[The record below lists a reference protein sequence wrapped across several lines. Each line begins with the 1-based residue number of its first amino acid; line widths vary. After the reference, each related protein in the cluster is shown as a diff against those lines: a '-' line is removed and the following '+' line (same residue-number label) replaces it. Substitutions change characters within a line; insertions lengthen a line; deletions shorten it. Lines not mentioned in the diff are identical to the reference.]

1 MVEIPE
7 SGDRMKVPEGVII
20 RTIKGGTD
28 TLKRILT
35 DLRKYSFTG
44 YVKTILEGEH
54 ASATGYL
61 VLREGI
67 AALSYYEFI
76 KDGSEKSY
84 VGSRSLK
91 FIWEDSYSPACRIEL
106 HTRIDMDEM
115 YEIFPENSQ
124 LHSRMKGKSHKK
136 PKPAAFIWAEG
147 EKEEEEEEETDPLW
161 QEIQEWKEKGYNV
174 QRLEEL
180 YKKDRKAAENQAA
193 ECRNKIRKL
202 RALEGLLDEMDT
214 TGFEREVIS
223 IKKKLREPDMVL
235 AVEAELEDL
244 RIAIEKGVRADEQ
257 SEIWEKKKEKD
268 REEKAEQVYDLILH
282 GGKKDAD
289 PKEKEKE
296 NGLNPDL
303 SFENFVVGASNRFA
317 HGAAIAVAKNP
328 FRAYNPLFITSGA
341 GLGKTHLLNAIG
353 NAIRKEHPDFRILY
367 MTTEEF
373 TNQLI
378 QALESN
384 RLVEFRDRCRQL
396 DVLILDDVQF
406 MAGKERTQEE
416 LFHTFNAL
424 YNDDKQIVLASD
436 RPPKEIPT
444 LSDRLISRFEAGL
457 IVEINPPDVETRLAI
472 LQKKVKENGIEMGPQ
487 VITYIAENVREN
499 IRELEGA
506 LNRIAAFS
514 ALMKRDIN
522 MELAREVLGK
532 EEVSSVPEKKESG
545 AKKGKEYELFPGSSY
560 ILEESRPVLCHVM
573 FESYL
578 NKGYSGLNIT
588 RTNPGKLRRKYN
600 MADARLVWLT
610 DRESIKEET
619 VEPGLEMV
627 MYLIEDML
635 EKNDRAIIV
644 LDDIQYLISNNSF
657 DAVAQFIRRLVDE
670 ISESDS
676 ILLTSVSPDTL
687 SKQELSI
694 LERELELLEED

>member
-1 MVEIPE
+1 
-7 SGDRMKVPEGVII
+7 MKVPEGVII

-44 YVKTILEGEH
+44 YVKTILEGEN
-54 ASATGYL
+54 ARSTGYI

-67 AALSYYEFI
+67 AALSYYEFT
-76 KDGSEKSY
+76 KDNREKNY
-84 VGSRSLK
+84 MGSRSLK

-106 HTRIDMDEM
+106 HTKIDTDGM
-115 YEIFPENSQ
+115 YGLFPEGSQ
-124 LHSRMKGKSHKK
+124 LHSRMKGKTEEKK
-136 PKPAAFIWAEG
+136 PPAITWAEG
-147 EKEEEEEEETDPLW
+147 GNEEDETDPLW
-161 QEIQEWKEKGYNV
+161 QEIQEWKEKGYNIR
-174 QRLEEL
+174 RLEEL
-180 YKKDRKAAENQAA
+180 YRKDRNEAEKEVA
-193 ECRNKIRKL
+193 ESRNKIRKL
-202 RALEGLLDEMDT
+202 QVLEEFLEEMET

-223 IKKKLREPDMVL
+223 IKKKLKEPDMAL
-235 AVEAELEDL
+235 AAEAEMEDL
-244 RIAIEKGVRADEQ
+244 RVAIKSGAGINGESA
-257 SEIWEKKKEKD
+257 IWEKKKEKD
-268 REEKAEQVYDLILH
+268 REEKVEQVYDLILH
-282 GGKKDAD
+282 AGKQAD
-289 PKEKEKE
+289 TVEEQE
-296 NGLNPDL
+296 DSGLRAALTFD
-303 SFENFVVGASNRFA
+303 NFVVGPSNRFA

-341 GLGKTHLLNAIG
+341 GLGKTHLLSAIG
-353 NAIRKEHPDFRILY
+353 NEIRKEHPEFSILY

-378 QALESN
+378 QALETN

-457 IVEINPPDVETRLAI
+457 IVEINPPDLETRLAI
-472 LQKKVKENGIEMGPQ
+472 LQKKVKESRIKMGPQ
-487 VITYIAENVREN
+487 VINYIAENVREN

-514 ALMKRDIN
+514 TLMKREIN

-532 EEVSSVPEKKESG
+532 EEPSRPIEKEEHKAAE
-545 AKKGKEYELFPGSSY
+545 KGEGPELFPGSSY
-560 ILEESRPVLCHVM
+560 IVEESRPVLCHKM

-635 EKNDRAIIV
+635 EKNDRSIIV

-657 DAVAQFIRRLVDE
+657 EAVAQFIRRLVDG

-676 ILLTSVSPDTL
+676 ILVTSVSPDTL

-694 LERELELLEED
+694 LERELELLDED

>member
-1 MVEIPE
+1 
-7 SGDRMKVPEGVII
+7 MKVPEGVII

-44 YVKTILEGEH
+44 YVKTILEGKR
-54 ASATGYL
+54 AKATGYI
-61 VLREGI
+61 VLSEGI
-67 AALSYYEFI
+67 AALSYYEFM
-76 KDGSEKSY
+76 KDDSEKSY

-106 HTRIDMDEM
+106 HTKIDMDRM
-115 YEIFPENSQ
+115 YDIFPDGSQ
-124 LHSRMKGKSHKK
+124 LHSRMKGKSEKK
-136 PKPAAFIWAEG
+136 PKPAAITWAE
-147 EKEEEEEEETDPLW
+147 EESEDDETDPLW
-161 QEIQEWKEKGYNV
+161 QEIQEWKEKGYSVEN
-174 QRLEEL
+174 LEDL
-180 YKKDRKAAENQAA
+180 YRKDRKGAEKKIV

-202 RALEGLLDEMDT
+202 QVLEEVLKEMDT

-223 IKKKLREPDMVL
+223 IKKKLKEPDMAL
-235 AVEAELEDL
+235 AAEAELEDL
-244 RIAIEKGVRADEQ
+244 RVAIESGARADRQ

-268 REEKAEQVYDLILH
+268 REEKVEQVYDLILH
-282 GGKKDAD
+282 AGKEETDAD
-289 PKEKEKE
+289 KKEDS
-296 NGLNPDL
+296 GLKSDL
-303 SFENFVVGASNRFA
+303 TFDNFVVGSSNRFA

-353 NAIRKEHPDFRILY
+353 NAIRKEHPEFRILY

-384 RLVEFRDRCRQL
+384 KLVEFRDRCRQL

-406 MAGKERTQEE
+406 IAGKERTQEE

-457 IVEINPPDVETRLAI
+457 IVEINPPDLETRLAI

-487 VITYIAENVREN
+487 VIAYIAENVREN

-514 ALMKRDIN
+514 SLMKRDIN
-522 MELAREVLGK
+522 MGLAREVLGK
-532 EEVSSVPEKKESG
+532 EEISSVPEKKEEG
-545 AKKGKEYELFPGSSY
+545 RAEKGEEYELFPGSSY
-560 ILEESRPVLCHVM
+560 ILEESRPVLCHIM

-578 NKGYSGLNIT
+578 NRGYAGLNIT

-627 MYLIEDML
+627 MYLIEDTL
-635 EKNDRAIIV
+635 EKSDRAIIV

-694 LERELELLEED
+694 LERELELLNEG

>member
-1 MVEIPE
+1 
-7 SGDRMKVPEGVII
+7 MKVPEGVII

-44 YVKTILEGEH
+44 YVKTILEGES
-54 ASATGYL
+54 AGATGYI
-61 VLREGI
+61 VLQDGI
-67 AALSYYEFI
+67 AALSYYEFS
-76 KDGSEKSY
+76 KEGRERSY

-91 FIWEDSYSPACRIEL
+91 FIWEDSYNPACRIEL
-106 HTRIDMDEM
+106 HTRIDPEEM
-115 YEIFPENSQ
+115 YKLFPEEAV
-124 LHSRMKGKSHKK
+124 LHGRMKPKK
-136 PKPAAFIWAEG
+136 RPAAITWTAR
-147 EKEEEEEEETDPLW
+147 EEEENETDPVW
-161 QEIQEWKEKGYNV
+161 QEIQEWKDRGYNV
-174 QRLEEL
+174 QRMEEL
-180 YKKDRKAAENQAA
+180 YRKDRDEAERQLP
-193 ECRNKIRKL
+193 ECRSKIRKL
-202 RALEGLLDEMDT
+202 QVLEELLEEMNT
-214 TGFEREVIS
+214 TGFEREVMS
-223 IKKKLREPDMVL
+223 IKKKLKEPDMAL
-235 AVEAELEDL
+235 AAEAELEDL
-244 RIAIEKGVRADEQ
+244 RVAIETGGGADSE
-257 SEIWEKKKEKD
+257 SEIWEKKREKD
-268 REEKAEQVYDLILH
+268 REEKVEKVYDLILH
-282 GGKKDAD
+282 AGKQKEGPEEAD
-289 PKEKEKE
+289 EEDT
-296 NGLNPDL
+296 GLKPGLTFD
-303 SFENFVVGASNRFA
+303 SFVVGPSNRFA
-317 HGAAIAVAKNP
+317 HGAAIAVANNP
-328 FRAYNPLFITSGA
+328 FTAYNPLFITSGA

-353 NAIRKEHPDFRILY
+353 NEIKKAHPEFRVLY

-373 TNQLI
+373 TTRLI

-384 RLVEFRDRCRQL
+384 NLVEFRDRCRQL
-396 DVLILDDVQF
+396 DVLLLDDVQF
-406 MAGKERTQEE
+406 LAGKERTQEE

-424 YNDDKQIVLASD
+424 YNDEKQIVLASD

-457 IVEINPPDVETRLAI
+457 IVEINSPDLETRLAI
-472 LQKKVKENGIEMGPQ
+472 LQKKAKESGIKMGPQ

-514 ALMKRDIN
+514 TLMKRDID

-532 EEVSSVPEKKESG
+532 RGSEEKAPQPEESRG
-545 AKKGKEYELFPGSSY
+545 GEKMAELFPGSSY
-560 ILEESRPVLCHVM
+560 IVEETRPVLCHRI

-578 NKGYSGLNIT
+578 NRGYSGLNIT

-600 MADARLVWLT
+600 MADARIIWLT

-635 EKNDRAIIV
+635 EKSDRAIIV

-657 DAVAQFIRRLVDE
+657 DAVAQFVRRLVDE

-676 ILLTSVSPDTL
+676 ILITSVSPDTL

-694 LERELELLEED
+694 LERELELLEEN